1 MIANRIIQMALATLF
16 LSGCG
21 VMAEYEDVSTEQTYR
36 SLIGRELRAT
46 SELLLHAVTLDRNYA
61 KRVDLCSITPRPGF
75 DGPEVVMR
83 RVLPAGTNFR
93 VLRVRR
99 CTNCLFQEQVELVV
113 RSQSTTECGQAPA
126 TIDHGALGSSVILV
140 SSSLGGAPNNSF
152 KPKPLRGSA

>member
-1 MIANRIIQMALATLF
+1 MIANRILQIAMAAVL

-21 VMAEYEDVSTEQTYR
+21 VMAEYEDVSSEPTYR
-36 SLIGRELRAT
+36 SLIGRELRAP

-75 DGPEVVMR
+75 AGPEVVMR
-83 RVLPAGTNFR
+83 RVLPAGTTFR

-99 CTNCLFQEQVELVV
+99 CTNCLSQDQVDLIV
-113 RSQSTTECGQAPA
+113 SSKSTTVCGQAPA
-126 TIDHGALGSSVILV
+126 TIDHDVLGSSVILV